1 MHKVLTSIRN
11 EEKHKTLRETTAIGE
26 IRIHNIVADKVK
38 SFKRLGR
45 YVNGKILQQA
55 TNYRSHSKL
64 AGLLDVRNIFLT
76 CKQQVPNW
84 LWG

>member
-1 MHKVLTSIRN
+1 MKAHSN
-11 EEKHKTLRETTAIGE
+11 SEGRES
-26 IRIHNIVADKVK
+26 
-38 SFKRLGR
+38 SFSGYSSLGR